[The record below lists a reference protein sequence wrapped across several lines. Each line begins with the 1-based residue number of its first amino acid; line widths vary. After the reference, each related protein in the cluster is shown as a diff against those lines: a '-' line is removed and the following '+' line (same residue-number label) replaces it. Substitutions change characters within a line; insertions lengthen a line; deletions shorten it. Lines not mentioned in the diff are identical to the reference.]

1 VIWLAVALG
10 GAAGSV
16 LRYGAGRL
24 AINYF
29 GPTTVIAT
37 FAVNVSCSSALGL
50 FYALA
55 AERTSLP
62 VEIRALIGIGLI
74 GGYTTFSTFASKPSD
89 SWSPESRP
97 GLPPAF
103 WATCSWAWRPPI
115 WACWWPGWP
124 STFSSSF

>member
-1 VIWLAVALG
+1 MAVALG

-29 GPTTVIAT
+29 GPTTVVAT
-37 FAVNVSCSSALGL
+37 FAVNVSGSFALGL

-74 GGYTTFSTFASKPSD
+74 GGYTT
-89 SWSPESRP
+89 
-97 GLPPAF
+97 
-103 WATCSWAWRPPI
+103 C
-115 WACWWPGWP
+115 
-124 STFSSSF
+124 STFSFETLRLLESGDLTRAAASVLGNLLLGLASAYLGMLVARLA

>member
-1 VIWLAVALG
+1 MIWLAVALG

-29 GPTTVIAT
+29 GPTTVLAT
-37 FAVNVSCSSALGL
+37 FAVNVSGSFALGL

-55 AERTSLP
+55 AERTPLP

-74 GGYTTFSTFASKPSD
+74 GGYTTFSTFSFETISLLESGEPTRAAASALAHLIL
-89 SWSPESRP
+89 
-97 GLPPAF
+97 GLAS
-103 WATCSWAWRPPI
+103 AYLGMLVARL
-115 WACWWPGWP
+115 A
-124 STFSSSF
+124 

>member
-1 VIWLAVALG
+1 MIWLAVALG

-29 GPTTVIAT
+29 GPTTVMAT
-37 FAVNVSCSSALGL
+37 FAVNVSGSFALGL

-55 AERTSLP
+55 AERTTLP

-74 GGYTTFSTFASKPSD
+74 GGYTTFSTFSFETIRLLESGEPTRAAASVLGNLVL
-89 SWSPESRP
+89 
-97 GLPPAF
+97 GLAS
-103 WATCSWAWRPPI
+103 AYLGMLVARL
-115 WACWWPGWP
+115 A
-124 STFSSSF
+124 

>member
-1 VIWLAVALG
+1 MIWLAVAVG

-29 GPTTVIAT
+29 GPASVVAT
-37 FAVNVSCSSALGL
+37 FAVNVSGSFALGL

-74 GGYTTFSTFASKPSD
+74 GGYTTFSTFSFETVRLLETGELTRAAASVLGNLIL
-89 SWSPESRP
+89 
-97 GLPPAF
+97 GLAS
-103 WATCSWAWRPPI
+103 AYLGMLMARL
-115 WACWWPGWP
+115 A
-124 STFSSSF
+124 

>member
-1 VIWLAVALG
+1 MIWLAVALG

-29 GPTTVIAT
+29 GPTTVLAT
-37 FAVNVSCSSALGL
+37 FAVNVSGSFALGL

-55 AERTSLP
+55 AERTPLP

-74 GGYTTFSTFASKPSD
+74 GGYTTFSTFSFETISLLESGEPTRAAASVLAHLIL
-89 SWSPESRP
+89 
-97 GLPPAF
+97 GLAS
-103 WATCSWAWRPPI
+103 AYLGMLVARL
-115 WACWWPGWP
+115 A
-124 STFSSSF
+124 

>member
-1 VIWLAVALG
+1 MIWLAVALG

-37 FAVNVSCSSALGL
+37 FAVNVSGSFALGL

-55 AERTSLP
+55 ADRTTLP
-62 VEIRALIGIGLI
+62 GETQALIRALIGIGLI
-74 GGYTTFSTFASKPSD
+74 GGYTTFSTFSFETIRLLESGEPTRAAASVLGNLLLSLA
-89 SWSPESRP
+89 SAYLGILVAR
-97 GLPPAF
+97 LA
-103 WATCSWAWRPPI
+103 
-115 WACWWPGWP
+115 
-124 STFSSSF
+124 

>member
-1 VIWLAVALG
+1 VIWLVVALG

-29 GPTTVIAT
+29 GPATVMAT
-37 FAVNVSCSSALGL
+37 FAVNVSGSFALGL

-55 AERTSLP
+55 AERTSMP

-74 GGYTTFSTFASKPSD
+74 GGYTTFSTFSFETIRLLEFGELTRAAASVLGNLLLSLAAAYLGMQMA
-89 SWSPESRP
+89 R
-97 GLPPAF
+97 LA
-103 WATCSWAWRPPI
+103 
-115 WACWWPGWP
+115 
-124 STFSSSF
+124 

>member
-29 GPTTVIAT
+29 GPTTVLAT
-37 FAVNVSCSSALGL
+37 FAVNVSGSFALGL

-55 AERTSLP
+55 AERTPLP

-74 GGYTTFSTFASKPSD
+74 GGYTTFSTFSFETISLLESGEPTRAAASVLAHLIL
-89 SWSPESRP
+89 
-97 GLPPAF
+97 GLAS
-103 WATCSWAWRPPI
+103 AYLGMLVARL
-115 WACWWPGWP
+115 A
-124 STFSSSF
+124 